1 MRRPINAAVGWQNR
15 RKRNCVWLEWRSPSF
30 PDPSSFTSSPYSLTS
45 LLLFP
50 SPPAPHRRSH
60 SSWGTGNCVQAE
72 TPRLCWSE
80 WPSSIP
86 APQRRKP
93 NQGARFAFVIKYLPE
108 VNWVARARLVLL
120 FQFLGL
126 NESGAALSRLC
137 LTRCESGS
145 ESQMRIKAVKVFRTD
160 AAGYYNASILNI
172 ASLIGTPYSV

>member
-1 MRRPINAAVGWQNR
+1 MPPLVGKIGEREIVSGWNGGLLHFPI
-15 RKRNCVWLEWRSPSF
+15 LLLLLLLPTLSP
-30 PDPSSFTSSPYSLTS
+30 S

-60 SSWGTGNCVQAE
+60 SSWGTGNCVRAE

-80 WPSSIP
+80 WPPSIP

>member
-1 MRRPINAAVGWQNR
+1 M
-15 RKRNCVWLEWRSPSF
+15 
-30 PDPSSFTSSPYSLTS
+30 
-45 LLLFP
+45 
-50 SPPAPHRRSH
+50 
-60 SSWGTGNCVQAE
+60 
-72 TPRLCWSE
+72 
-80 WPSSIP
+80 
-86 APQRRKP
+86 
-93 NQGARFAFVIKYLPE
+93 
-108 VNWVARARLVLL
+108 LL

>member
-1 MRRPINAAVGWQNR
+1 MPPLVGKIGEREIVSGWNGGLLHFPI
-15 RKRNCVWLEWRSPSF
+15 LLLLLLLPTLSP
-30 PDPSSFTSSPYSLTS
+30 S

-80 WPSSIP
+80 WPPSIP

-137 LTRCESGS
+137 LCGVSREVSRRCGLKPLKFFE
-145 ESQMRIKAVKVFRTD
+145 QMRRDIITLR
-160 AAGYYNASILNI
+160 Y
-172 ASLIGTPYSV
+172 